1 LTVTPVYPKGATEE
15 LLSYVPSFYRD
26 ITEFVAIQEAAA
38 KEISVLFE
46 AIQLVADDSNILTAQ
61 EKIIKYFED
70 IIGINY
76 SSQRTLEERRRL
88 VLVYYNI
95 FGKVSGSRIERALS
109 YYTEAPVEV
118 DFDTRDEDKNY
129 ILEIKCERGKV
140 NSLFLED
147 ISLLCKKI
155 IPAHLL
161 YRVALLYKV
170 DVVVA
175 LKKKEDYQFQYE
187 LCGTKPYSA
196 LLGNINDVSVE
207 SESLKQNINFQYIA
221 CNTEE
226 SGVKNEIALIGDVN
240 GSQNTTEIVHSNYQ
254 VTYSLC
260 GTKNAGQ

>member
-1 LTVTPVYPKGATEE
+1 
-15 LLSYVPSFYRD
+15 
-26 ITEFVAIQEAAA
+26 
-38 KEISVLFE
+38 
-46 AIQLVADDSNILTAQ
+46 
-61 EKIIKYFED
+61 
-70 IIGINY
+70 
-76 SSQRTLEERRRL
+76 
-88 VLVYYNI
+88 
-95 FGKVSGSRIERALS
+95 
-109 YYTEAPVEV
+109 
-118 DFDTRDEDKNY
+118 
-129 ILEIKCERGKV
+129 
-140 NSLFLED
+140 
-147 ISLLCKKI
+147 
-155 IPAHLL
+155 
-161 YRVALLYKV
+161 
-170 DVVVA
+170 VVA